1 MTLAKICSLLNCKNV
16 TCQKSSFAKFAKL
29 QLPKCIF
36 SENAKKDIAK
46 IHDILNVQK
55 CRCQNLHI

>member
-1 MTLAKICSLLNCKNV
+1 MALAKNV
-16 TCQKSSFAKFAKL
+16 TCQKYSFAKFAKL

-36 SENAKKDIAK
+36 SKNAKKDIAK

-55 CRCQNLHI
+55 CCCQNLHI